1 MAQKTNIMTAKQLKD
16 FLTDLENQGH
26 NLELVSLNFREDY
39 NSDIVEIEE
48 VEEDLFDE
56 STNSILESIVFISNT
71 EEV

>member
-1 MAQKTNIMTAKQLKD
+1 MTAKQLKD

-26 NLELVSLNFREDY
+26 NLELISLNFREDY
-39 NSDIVEIEE
+39 NSDIIKIEE

-56 STNSILESIVFISNT
+56 NTNSILESIVFISNT